1 MNALAETI
9 LAEASKFLGPEAKRF
24 LERQAGHLEGAV
36 TLDNIGAKD
45 MEKFI
50 WWINV
55 SGKLIMDKDKVRELC
70 AKLND
75 IAGITTKA

>member
-1 MNALAETI
+1 
-9 LAEASKFLGPEAKRF
+9 
-24 LERQAGHLEGAV
+24 
-36 TLDNIGAKD
+36 